1 MAAEWAGTNIS
12 GGASGTSDDPRVV
25 DGSERTIEQ
34 RAPSPVAE
42 AMRAIR
48 KARRMRASEV
58 ARAMGMPPR
67 TYENLEEGYGRLT
80 YERMVAFAE
89 ATDSDPIAIMAV
101 QATGDPSFALRC
113 ADNKLMS
120 IMMIAVMELND
131 DLGAD
136 MTYLDARTLVGGF
149 TRLTRDLAQHVR
161 KRETFAEEWLRSGED
176 RIRSTAGVPPLARLR
191 PAKR

>member
-1 MAAEWAGTNIS
+1 
-12 GGASGTSDDPRVV
+12 
-25 DGSERTIEQ
+25 
-34 RAPSPVAE
+34 
-42 AMRAIR
+42 
-48 KARRMRASEV
+48 
-58 ARAMGMPPR
+58 MGMPPR